1 MHFETILRKARSM
14 VDLGILHRSEGKAI
28 STLVDGQRSM
38 NNGRVNAL
46 EYLRAARDAA
56 SNCSIRRLL
65 ALSLNF
71 LSSFILYSY
80 LCVD

>member
-1 MHFETILRKARSM
+1 MHFEMVLRKARSM

-28 STLVDGQRSM
+28 SALVDGQRGM

-46 EYLRAARDAA
+46 EYLRAAA
-56 SNCSIRRLL
+56 SKCSSCRLL

-71 LSSFILYSY
+71 VPSFN